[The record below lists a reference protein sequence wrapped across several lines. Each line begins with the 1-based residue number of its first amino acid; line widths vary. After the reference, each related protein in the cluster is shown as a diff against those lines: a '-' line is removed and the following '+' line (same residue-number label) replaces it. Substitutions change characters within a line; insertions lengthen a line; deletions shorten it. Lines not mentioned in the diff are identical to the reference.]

1 MLNNTMTK
9 LFVGLVAFLGFGLCA
24 ASARDISV
32 NINIYKFVF
41 IRSVG
46 TRSNRSAL
54 ESEYWYKSGGQWHS
68 FSVDGNRAS
77 ISYTG
82 SDRLTLFK
90 KIGKDEKDDKSFS
103 PLQEVILP
111 SSARDIFL
119 LMIERNG
126 SAEFFP
132 MNVSPDRMPRGK
144 IAVMNLTARA
154 LGVMFDKEMGGLK
167 RGSHH
172 IFTPSKKTG
181 DNPIPIQIATRVDGK
196 WEVIYKNRVRCEKS
210 KRNILLIYD
219 TSTNS
224 KLPQFNV
231 RTVEY

>member
-1 MLNNTMTK
+1 MTK
-9 LFVGLVAFLGFGLCA
+9 FFVGLAAFLGFGLCA
-24 ASARDISV
+24 ASAKDITV

-46 TRSNRSAL
+46 TLSNRSAL
-54 ESEYWYKSGGQWHS
+54 ESEYWYKSGGQWRS

-82 SDRLTLFK
+82 AERLTLFK
-90 KIGKDEKDDKSFS
+90 KIAKDEKDDKSFS
-103 PLQEVILP
+103 PVQEVVLP

-132 MNVSPDRMPRGK
+132 MNVSPDKMPRGK
-144 IAVMNLTARA
+144 IAVMNLTQRA
-154 LGVMFDKEMGGLK
+154 LGVLFDKEMGGLK

-172 IFTPSKKTG
+172 VFTPTKKEAG
-181 DNPIPIQIATRVDGK
+181 NPIPIQIATRVDGK